1 VGKFVNNN
9 NKTTK
14 MKKITEELPGSQ
26 RWVTKKIGDPKIKKS
41 ARKLIRK
48 MSRKGRL
55 VQVNK
60 LYINVQDLCEGN
72 VYLTLNILNKYTGEI
87 KSINVNS
94 PGNIV
99 GKEIKI

>member
-1 VGKFVNNN
+1 MA
-9 NKTTK
+9 TK
-14 MKKITEELPGSQ
+14 MNNITEELPGSQ

-72 VYLTLNILNKYTGEI
+72 VYLTLNILNQYTGEI

>member
-1 VGKFVNNN
+1 MNN
-9 NKTTK
+9 
-14 MKKITEELPGSQ
+14 ITEELPGSQ

-48 MSRKGRL
+48 MNRERRF
-55 VQVNK
+55 VHVNK

-94 PGNIV
+94 LGNIV

>member
-1 VGKFVNNN
+1 
-9 NKTTK
+9 

>member
-1 VGKFVNNN
+1 
-9 NKTTK
+9 

-26 RWVTKKIGDPKIKKS
+26 RWFTKKIGDAKIKKS

-48 MSRKGRL
+48 MNRKRRF
-55 VQVNK
+55 VHVNK

-72 VYLTLNILNKYTGEI
+72 VYLTLNILNQYTGEI

-94 PGNIV
+94 PGNQI
-99 GKEIKI
+99 IQRQKIDYLKKKMVNE

>member
-1 VGKFVNNN
+1 MNN
-9 NKTTK
+9 
-14 MKKITEELPGSQ
+14 ITEELPGSQ

-48 MSRKGRL
+48 MNRKGRL

>member
-1 VGKFVNNN
+1 MNN
-9 NKTTK
+9 
-14 MKKITEELPGSQ
+14 ITEELPGSQ

-41 ARKLIRK
+41 ARKIIRK

>member
-1 VGKFVNNN
+1 MNN
-9 NKTTK
+9 
-14 MKKITEELPGSQ
+14 ITEELPGSQ

-55 VQVNK
+55 VHVNK

>member
-1 VGKFVNNN
+1 MA
-9 NKTTK
+9 TK
-14 MKKITEELPGSQ
+14 MNNITEELPGSQ

>member
-1 VGKFVNNN
+1 MNN
-9 NKTTK
+9 
-14 MKKITEELPGSQ
+14 ITEELPGSQ

-72 VYLTLNILNKYTGEI
+72 VYLTLNILNQYTGEI

>member
-1 VGKFVNNN
+1 MNN
-9 NKTTK
+9 
-14 MKKITEELPGSQ
+14 ITEELPGSQ
-26 RWVTKKIGDPKIKKS
+26 RWVTKRISDPKIKKS

>member
-1 VGKFVNNN
+1 MNN
-9 NKTTK
+9 
-14 MKKITEELPGSQ
+14 ITEELPGSQ
-26 RWVTKKIGDPKIKKS
+26 RWVTKKLGDPKIKTS

>member
-1 VGKFVNNN
+1 MNN
-9 NKTTK
+9 
-14 MKKITEELPGSQ
+14 ITEELPGSQ
-26 RWVTKKIGDPKIKKS
+26 RWVTKKIGDPKIKKN

>member
-1 VGKFVNNN
+1 
-9 NKTTK
+9 
-14 MKKITEELPGSQ
+14 
-26 RWVTKKIGDPKIKKS
+26 
-41 ARKLIRK
+41 

>member
-1 VGKFVNNN
+1 MNN
-9 NKTTK
+9 
-14 MKKITEELPGSQ
+14 ITEELPGSQ

-72 VYLTLNILNKYTGEI
+72 VYLTMNILNKYTGEI

>member
-1 VGKFVNNN
+1 MNN
-9 NKTTK
+9 
-14 MKKITEELPGSQ
+14 ITEELPGSQ

-48 MSRKGRL
+48 MNRKGRL
-55 VQVNK
+55 VHVNK

>member
-1 VGKFVNNN
+1 MNN
-9 NKTTK
+9 
-14 MKKITEELPGSQ
+14 ITEELPGSQ

-48 MSRKGRL
+48 MNRKGRL
-55 VQVNK
+55 VHVNK

-72 VYLTLNILNKYTGEI
+72 VYLTMNILNKYTGEI

>member
-1 VGKFVNNN
+1 MNN
-9 NKTTK
+9 
-14 MKKITEELPGSQ
+14 ITEELPGSQ

-48 MSRKGRL
+48 MNRKGRL

-72 VYLTLNILNKYTGEI
+72 VYLTLNILNQYTGEI

>member
-1 VGKFVNNN
+1 MA
-9 NKTTK
+9 TK
-14 MKKITEELPGSQ
+14 MNNITEELPGSQ

-41 ARKLIRK
+41 ARKIIRK

>member
-1 VGKFVNNN
+1 
-9 NKTTK
+9 
-14 MKKITEELPGSQ
+14 MKKITEELLGSQ
-26 RWVTKKIGDPKIKKS
+26 RRVTKKIGDPKILKKV
-41 ARKLIRK
+41 RKLFRK
-48 MSRKGRL
+48 INRKRHV
-55 VQVNK
+55 VQVNN
-60 LYINVQDLCEGN
+60 LYINVQEICEGN

>member
-1 VGKFVNNN
+1 MNN
-9 NKTTK
+9 
-14 MKKITEELPGSQ
+14 ITEELPGSQ
-26 RWVTKKIGDPKIKKS
+26 RWVAKRISDPKIKKS

-55 VQVNK
+55 VHVNK

-72 VYLTLNILNKYTGEI
+72 VYLTLNILNQYTGEI

>member
-1 VGKFVNNN
+1 
-9 NKTTK
+9 

-55 VQVNK
+55 VHVNK

>member
-1 VGKFVNNN
+1 
-9 NKTTK
+9 

-26 RWVTKKIGDPKIKKS
+26 RRVTKKIGDPKIKKS